1 VIFLSE
7 NIYSGTVVYKVV
19 LIGDGAVGKTS
30 LRLRYM
36 GKGFQPIYMET
47 IGADF
52 AVNDVDVEVKGKR
65 YICRLQIWDLA
76 GQPRF
81 SEVRSLFY
89 SGAKG
94 AIAVYD
100 KTRHETY
107 AHIKDWISEMLR
119 GTGEIPIVLVGNKK
133 DLCDEGDVSCV
144 SYEDG
149 IKLKEELESFLGE
162 TVIFLETSAKTGEN
176 VKEAFIELSKLMI
189 EKYILRI

>member
-1 VIFLSE
+1 MVTLSKNIF
-7 NIYSGTVVYKVV
+7 SGTVVYKIV
-19 LIGDGAVGKTS
+19 LVGDGAVGKTS

-52 AVNDVDVEVKGKR
+52 AVTDVEVEFKGKR

-100 KTRHETY
+100 KTRPDTY
-107 AHIKDWISEMLR
+107 AHIKDWINEMLR
-119 GTGEIPIVLVGNKK
+119 GTGEIPVVLVGNKK
-133 DLCDEGDVSCV
+133 DLCDEGVACI
-144 SYEDG
+144 SYEEG
-149 IKLKEELESFLGE
+149 EKLKEELMAMINEP
-162 TVIFLETSAKTGEN
+162 VIFFETSAKTGEN

-189 EKYILRI
+189 EKYLLSKS